1 METESP
7 PPHVTGAPS
16 DRFAPRATGA
26 MARMFDC
33 VSGHYRL
40 LNRILTL
47 GQDRAWRRALWA
59 AVPEHAHVVLDLC
72 TGDGSSLPG
81 LRRPGRLVIGLD
93 ASLAM
98 LELAA
103 EADWR
108 GGWGPRLVCGDAF
121 HLPFAAGS
129 LDAVTI
135 AFGIRNLR
143 PQDAALAELARVLR
157 PGGTLAVLEA
167 TGPRRGAL
175 APLHRFYLRRIV
187 PVLGRLSRDPSAYRY
202 LAESILEFGPGDLF
216 TSAAE
221 QHGFHWRGARRFML
235 GATRLWVA
243 SAPLLAG
250 EIPAG
255 AAGSVQAARLGESPR
270 GEMPIVAGRPAL
282 EQRASSAVQGL
293 LSLALSVALGA
304 ALARMLNP
312 NIHIPLDRP
321 RRALLLA
328 LVVGGMVVF
337 GARGV
342 MFLLRTLRPTPRI

>member
-1 METESP
+1 M
-7 PPHVTGAPS
+7 
-16 DRFAPRATGA
+16 
-26 MARMFDC
+26 
-33 VSGHYRL
+33 
-40 LNRILTL
+40 
-47 GQDRAWRRALWA
+47 
-59 AVPEHAHVVLDLC
+59 PEQAHVVLDLC

-175 APLHRFYLRRIV
+175 APFHRFYLRRIV

-202 LAESILEFGPGDLF
+202 LAESILEFGPGGSF

-243 SAPLLAG
+243 SAPPAAKCPLWPDVRPWSSGPPARSRACSRSRSRSRWVPRWQGCSTPISTSPWIARAG
-250 EIPAG
+250 PCCWRSWWEGWSCSEPA
-255 AAGSVQAARLGESPR
+255 A
-270 GEMPIVAGRPAL
+270 
-282 EQRASSAVQGL
+282 
-293 LSLALSVALGA
+293 
-304 ALARMLNP
+304 
-312 NIHIPLDRP
+312 
-321 RRALLLA
+321 
-328 LVVGGMVVF
+328 
-337 GARGV
+337 
-342 MFLLRTLRPTPRI
+342 